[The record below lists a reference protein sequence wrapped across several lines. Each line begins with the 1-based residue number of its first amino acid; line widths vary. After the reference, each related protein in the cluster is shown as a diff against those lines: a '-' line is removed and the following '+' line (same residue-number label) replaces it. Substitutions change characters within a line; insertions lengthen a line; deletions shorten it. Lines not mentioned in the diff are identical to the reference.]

1 MIPKLTGN
9 LLRAGRALAGFTR
22 DDLAARTGLS
32 RDVLRSWE
40 VSSAAIVPAQYQMH
54 CRAIEALE
62 GEGARFSGDG
72 VSALSGDSPDYQMEA
87 VPPPSTPSD
96 SKVLISLLGSVTPAY
111 PTRGMSRSPNLRGF
125 YNGSPLGRQVTS
137 TSTASQDADR

>member
-1 MIPKLTGN
+1 MIPKLPKLTGN

-22 DDLAARTGLS
+22 DDLADRAGLS

-72 VSALSGDSPDYQMEA
+72 VSILSGDSPL
-87 VPPPSTPSD
+87 S
-96 SKVLISLLGSVTPAY
+96 
-111 PTRGMSRSPNLRGF
+111 
-125 YNGSPLGRQVTS
+125 NGSGTSRHQLRMIARFTSRYGFDCSGPSRRRIDLRMSYDGAPPGCFSGR
-137 TSTASQDADR
+137 